1 VIGED
6 AAALATASAAAAFG
20 VSVVLVENGDIG
32 AQRDGGALSSKALLV
47 AAAHVNA
54 MRTGAYFG
62 VKTIR
67 FGVDFNAVRAHVQ
80 DTLDAI
86 APLQSRERL
95 KGLGVRVVT
104 GAARFIDRKTL
115 AVAGLHMKAWCFV
128 IATGS
133 VRALPAI
140 TGLADTPY
148 FTCENI
154 FELAEC
160 PRHPIVIGAGRP
172 GLEMAQ
178 TFGRLGADVTVLDQA
193 VPLGQ
198 YDPECAA
205 VVLNALAREG
215 VTIRS
220 GVTINAV
227 RQIQEQVQGLRQ
239 GHIYGQMQAPQP
251 HVQVDIVTA
260 GSETRRGDAA
270 RHRETID
277 GTHILVAAGRR
288 PNLAGLALEAAGIR
302 YGPRGIAV
310 NRRLRARN
318 RRVYAIGEAAGAPP
332 YPQVAHHHAGL
343 IVRNALFRAPVRPDR
358 DAIPLVTYTDPEL
371 AQFGMTEDAAARTR
385 YGIIRVLRS
394 SYRENDRAQANR
406 AANGHI
412 KIVTDR
418 RGGIRGVTIVGAA
431 AAENIAT
438 FCLAINR
445 RLNIEALAGLIV
457 PYPSFAEVG
466 KRAAMT
472 YFTGGLTSPLVRRII
487 GWLRRFG

>member
-1 VIGED
+1 MVARE
-6 AAALATASAAAAFG
+6 
-20 VSVVLVENGDIG
+20 E
-32 AQRDGGALSSKALLV
+32 QR
-47 AAAHVNA
+47 
-54 MRTGAYFG
+54 
-62 VKTIR
+62 I
-67 FGVDFNAVRAHVQ
+67 DFNAARAHVQ
-80 DTLDAI
+80 DTLDAV

-115 AVAGLHMKAWCFV
+115 AVAGLHIKAWRFV

-133 VRALPAI
+133 VPALPAI
-140 TGLADTPY
+140 TGLAETPY

-160 PRHPIVIGAGRP
+160 PRHLIVIGAGP
-172 GLEMAQ
+172 AGLEMAQ
-178 TFGRLGADVTVLDQA
+178 AFRRLGADVTVLDQA
-193 VPLGQ
+193 MPLGQ

-205 VVLNALAREG
+205 VVLNALARER
-215 VTIRS
+215 VTIRG

-227 RQIQEQVQGLRQ
+227 RQFQEQVQGLGQ
-239 GHIYGQMQAPQP
+239 GPVYGQMQAPQP

-260 GSETRRGDAA
+260 GGETRRGDAA

-343 IVRNALFRAPVRPDR
+343 IVRNALFRTPVRPDR
-358 DAIPLVTYTDPEL
+358 DAIPLVIYTDPEL
-371 AQFGMTEDAAARTR
+371 AQLGMTEDAARAR

-394 SYRENDRAQANR
+394 SYRENDRALANR
-406 AANGHI
+406 APNGHI
-412 KIVTDR
+412 KIVTDH

-438 FCLAINR
+438 FSLAINR

>member
-1 VIGED
+1 MPDLCVIGSD

-20 VSVVLVENGDIG
+20 VSVVLVENADIG
-32 AQRDGGALSSKALLV
+32 AQRDDIALSSKALLA

-54 MRTGAYFG
+54 MRTGAHFG
-62 VKTIR
+62 VRTAR
-67 FGVDFNAVRAHVQ
+67 FYVEFNAIRAHVQ
-80 DTLDAI
+80 DALDAV

-104 GAARFIDRKTL
+104 GAAHFIDRKTL
-115 AVAGLHMKAWCFV
+115 AVEGLHIKARRFV

-133 VRALPAI
+133 IPALPAI
-140 TGLADTPY
+140 AGLAETPHC
-148 FTCENI
+148 TCENI
-154 FELAEC
+154 LELAEC
-160 PRHPIVIGAGRP
+160 PRHLIVIGASP
-172 GLEMAQ
+172 AGLEMAQ
-178 TFGRLGADVTVLDQA
+178 AFRRLGADVTVLDRA
-193 VPLGQ
+193 APLAQ

-205 VVLNALAREG
+205 VVLNALARERVAIRTG
-215 VTIRS
+215 VTIS
-220 GVTINAV
+220 AV
-227 RQIQEQVQGLRQ
+227 RQVQVPEQVHGQTQG
-239 GHIYGQMQAPQP
+239 PQL
-251 HVQVDIVTA
+251 HVQVDIVSA
-260 GSETRRGDAA
+260 GGDTGREDVAG
-270 RHRETID
+270 HGETID

-302 YGPRGIAV
+302 YGPSGIAV

-332 YPQVAHHHAGL
+332 YPQVAHHQAGL
-343 IVRNALFRAPVRPDR
+343 IVRNALFRTPVRPNR

-371 AQFGMTEDAAARTR
+371 AQLGLTEDAARAR
-385 YGIIRVLRS
+385 YGTIRVLRS
-394 SYRENDRAQANR
+394 AYRENDRAQATR
-406 AANGHI
+406 ATNGHI

-418 RGGIRGVTIVGAA
+418 RGGIRGVTIVGAG

-438 FCLAINR
+438 FSLAINR
-445 RLNIEALAGLIV
+445 KLNIEALAGLIV